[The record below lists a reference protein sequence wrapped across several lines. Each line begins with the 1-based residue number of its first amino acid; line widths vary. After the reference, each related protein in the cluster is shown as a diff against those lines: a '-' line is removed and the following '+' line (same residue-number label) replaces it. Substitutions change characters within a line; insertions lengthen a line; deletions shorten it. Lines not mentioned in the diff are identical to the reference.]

1 MPYVFL
7 NGLIYAL
14 CLGGNNIETEI
25 IVCLE

>member
-14 CLGGNNIETEI
+14 CPWGNNIETEI